1 MNTHPWSQFY
11 NDYGR
16 FYLLP
21 HTGINKFVNLCHK
34 FGYTK
39 ILDMGCGSGR
49 HIVELAGRGF
59 DVTGIDLSPSAAQ
72 LAESWLNQKNLKGQV
87 IVGDFDDEVPDF
99 EDNTFQAILAVNS
112 LEYGEEGEL
121 DYNLLQINRLLK
133 SKGLIFL
140 VFRSKET
147 TLKHVDVPIQFL
159 DEESLRKKIN
169 IHFKILDFSQD
180 NDKNFVI
187 YAQKKS

>member
-1 MNTHPWSQFY
+1 MTSNSWSQFY

-21 HTGINKFVNLCHK
+21 HPGLIKLVNLCNK

-39 ILDMGCGSGR
+39 VLDLGCGSGR
-49 HIVELAGRGF
+49 HVVELAGRGF

-72 LAESWLNQKNLKGQV
+72 LAQSWLNQKNLEGQI
-87 IVGDFDDEVPDF
+87 IVGDFDDETPDF
-99 EDNTFQAILAVNS
+99 EDSTFQAVLAVNS

-133 SKGLIFL
+133 SHGLIFL
-140 VFRSKET
+140 VLRSKET
-147 TLKHVDVPIQFL
+147 TLKHPDVSTQFF
-159 DEESLRKKIN
+159 DEEILRKKIN

-180 NDKNFVI
+180 NDKNFVVF
-187 YAQKKS
+187 AQKKN